1 MLLTYK
7 KALHLI
13 KEHVPEPNPDIT
25 LNQMLNK
32 LYIHYRP
39 DYQGDL
45 NQATLDLTAFN
56 YTPKLDSYK
65 PSQNGVFGAIYQVVQ
80 EDLRIN
86 HAISTDTS
94 NPCLVASYIDT
105 IRFNNVKKQLART
118 IPDKL
123 DAPDSYNNQTYL
135 VYQIN
140 KILNKGD

>member
-7 KALHLI
+7 KALRLI
-13 KEHVPEPNPDIT
+13 KEHMPEPNPNIT

-32 LYIHYRP
+32 LYIRYRP
-39 DYQGDL
+39 DYQGDPY
-45 NQATLDLTAFN
+45 QATLDLTAFN
-56 YTPKLDSYK
+56 YIPKLDSHK

-80 EDLRIN
+80 EDLRID

-94 NPCLVASYIDT
+94 NPCLVASYINT

-118 IPDKL
+118 IPVKL
-123 DAPDSYNNQTYL
+123 DAPDSNDNQAYL

-140 KILNKGD
+140 KIINNN

>member
-7 KALHLI
+7 EALHLI
-13 KEHVPEPNPDIT
+13 KDHRPKPNPDIT

-56 YTPKLDSYK
+56 YTPLDSYK
-65 PSQNGVFGAIYQVVQ
+65 PSQNGVFSAIYQVVQ

-105 IRFNNVKKQLART
+105 IRFNNVKKQLTRT
-118 IPDKL
+118 IPAKL
-123 DAPDSYNNQTYL
+123 NAPDSSDNQTYL
-135 VYQIN
+135 LYQIN
-140 KILNKGD
+140 KIINNE